1 MSYYSPQQQPDQ
13 NNMYGQ
19 NNFIDIETVSA
30 EAAKAFVTQVFGWM
44 FLAMVL
50 TGGIAYAFAT
60 SDLIYFLYDGVTGKA
75 TPLFWITI
83 FSPMVIP
90 FLMAYNIE
98 KYSFGVILTLFLVYS
113 SLIGVCLSTIF
124 LAYEPLM
131 IAKAFGITAGT
142 FGIMAIT
149 GYTTKADLSK
159 FGMILMFACVGIFM
173 SFIMNYFIQS
183 SGFALMIDIVC
194 IIVFTGLIAWKMQM
208 VRQMGEQFGTTK
220 PKMAVFMGLS
230 LYVTFLNLFLTI
242 LRFMRR

>member
-1 MSYYSPQQQPDQ
+1 MSLLPQQQYDQ

-19 NNFIDIETVSA
+19 TTVLNKEPASA
-30 EAAKAFVTQVFGWM
+30 EEVKAFVTQVFGWM
-44 FLAMVL
+44 FLALVL
-50 TGGIAYAFAT
+50 TGGIAYAFA
-60 SDLIYFLYDGVTGKA
+60 SSELIYMLFDRTTGK
-75 TPLFWITI
+75 PSILFWVTI

-98 KYSFGVILTLFLVYS
+98 RFSLGVILALFLVYS
-113 SLIGVCLSTIF
+113 SLLGVCLSTLF

-142 FGIMAIT
+142 FGIMAIA

-159 FGMILMFACVGIFM
+159 MGMILMFASVGIFI
-173 SFIMNYFIQS
+173 SFIANYFIGS
-183 SGFALMIDIVC
+183 LGFALLIDIVC

-208 VRQMGEQFGTTK
+208 VRQMGEQFGTSQ

-230 LYVTFLNLFLTI
+230 LYITFINLFLTI